1 MESKD
6 DIENLLPHRPP
17 MVLLAQA
24 LQSGDLGT
32 AEAVIDTSDKCVF
45 FDRAIDGVP
54 SCVAIEY
61 MAQTM
66 ALAVGRERR
75 RCNLAPAI
83 GFVLGSRRLEI
94 SVDRFARGSRYVAC
108 AKCIYSDGSF
118 ASFDCAIRDESGSV
132 AASAT
137 FSAFQP
143 PDDGS
148 FLEELA

>member
-1 MESKD
+1 MRS
-6 DIENLLPHRPP
+6 
-17 MVLLAQA
+17 
-24 LQSGDLGT
+24 T
-32 AEAVIDTSDKCVF
+32 AF
-45 FDRAIDGVP
+45 R
-54 SCVAIEY
+54 
-61 MAQTM
+61 
-66 ALAVGRERR
+66 
-75 RCNLAPAI
+75 NLAPAI